1 MGMSR
6 YVRYIVHQRVGEG
19 RRQVG
24 LFTAAYSLRDG
35 GDMDGSDSRRLD
47 ELLAWFRAELPVPPE
62 HLIPDGAVF
71 WYREAGRFSQRMW
84 ELAQL
89 LGEYGYTAELVTAA
103 FVGRVVYQD
112 EHQVAA
118 LRPSRRHR

>member
-1 MGMSR
+1 MSR
-6 YVRYIVHQRVGEG
+6 YVRYIVHQRVGDE

-24 LFTAAYSLRDG
+24 LFTAAYSLRDD
-35 GDMDGSDSRRLD
+35 GDLEGHDFRRLE
-47 ELLAWFRAELPVPPE
+47 ELLTWFQAELPVPPN

-103 FVGRVVYQD
+103 FVGRVVYRD
-112 EHQVAA
+112 KHQVAA
-118 LRPSRRHR
+118 IPPSRRRR

>member
-1 MGMSR
+1 MSR
-6 YVRYIVHQRVGEG
+6 YVRYIVLQRVGEE

-24 LFTAAYSLRDG
+24 LFAAAYSLRDD
-35 GDMDGSDSRRLD
+35 GDLDGHEYQRLD
-47 ELLAWFRAELPVPPE
+47 ELLAWFRAELLVPPQ

-71 WYREAGRFSQRMW
+71 WYREAGRFSRGMW
-84 ELAQL
+84 ELAHL
-89 LGEYGYTAELVTAA
+89 LGEHGYTAELVTAA
-103 FVGRVVYQD
+103 FVGRIVYQD